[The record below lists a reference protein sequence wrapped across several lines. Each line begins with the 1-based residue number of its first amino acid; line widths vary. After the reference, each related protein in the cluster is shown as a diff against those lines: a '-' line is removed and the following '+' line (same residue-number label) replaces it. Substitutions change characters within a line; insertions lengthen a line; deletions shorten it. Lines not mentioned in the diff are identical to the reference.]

1 SKHDISKCLGIK
13 GRWNSS
19 LITRDVLVLAGVLGG
34 GIWMLL
40 SHYLKSANELVHH
53 E

>member
-1 SKHDISKCLGIK
+1 STHEVSKCLGIK
-13 GRWNSS
+13 GRWNTS
-19 LITRDVLVLAGVLGG
+19 LITRDVLVLAGVFGG

-40 SHYLKSANELVHH
+40 SHYATAANEVVHH